1 MNQEKFAKEM
11 VTPSQKYVLNE
22 FGIRFSKA
30 VEACKNTIFV
40 SSRNLIATFL
50 LKHSVIL
57 TGNKTEVTSVKLVLF
72 KSAMLF
78 EILTKVEKN

>member
-57 TGNKTEVTSVKLVLF
+57 TGNITCFSFIVHR
-72 KSAMLF
+72 
-78 EILTKVEKN
+78 ILSR

>member
-11 VTPSQKYVLNE
+11 VTPSQKYVFLE
-22 FGIRFSKA
+22 LDALKA

-57 TGNKTEVTSVKLVLF
+57 TGNITCFSFIVHR
-72 KSAMLF
+72 
-78 EILTKVEKN
+78 ILSR